1 MFPHHHQSAPFTNAP
16 AAPPPQVYLITLDVS
31 STNKATRPKTF
42 ATFELD
48 VGELVNRDHDNEERL
63 TLTFDPMNSE
73 YEKKYNH
80 VNSIAQGGVSITM
93 EVILRSSSKG
103 EEGGPRGR
111 VSG

>member
-1 MFPHHHQSAPFTNAP
+1 M
-16 AAPPPQVYLITLDVS
+16 YLITLDVS
-31 STNKATRPKTF
+31 STNKGSRPKTF

-48 VGELVNRDHDNEERL
+48 VGELVNRDHKSEERL
-63 TLTFDPMNSE
+63 TLTFDPMNRE

-80 VNSIAQGGVSITM
+80 VNSIAQGGVSVTM
-93 EVILRSSSKG
+93 EVIIRSSSKG